1 MKCFLCKGNMTEGFT
16 THVSDLGSCIII
28 VKNVPCLKCEQ
39 CGEVSYTGTVVKQL
53 EKTIDTLQST
63 LAEIAVVNY
72 SDDAA

>member
-1 MKCFLCKGNMTEGFT
+1 MTEGFT

-39 CGEVSYTGTVVKQL
+39 CGEVSYTGTVNKQL

>member
-1 MKCFLCKGNMTEGFT
+1 MTEGFT

-39 CGEVSYTGTVVKQL
+39 CGEVSYTGTVIKQL